1 MSGMVEGK
9 VAVVTGGGQGVG
21 FGIAREFVEQG
32 ASVVITDI
40 KQTLIDE
47 AVAAIGPKCSGCKA
61 DVSHAS
67 DMEALYTEVMARH
80 GRLDAV
86 VANAGVGSSAPL
98 GSIKEEQF
106 DYLFGIN
113 VKGVLFTVQAALPLL
128 SRSGTIVIIGSTA
141 SIQAV
146 DGMSLYSGSKAAIRA
161 CVRCWIKEIKGS
173 GIRINVLSPGAVD
186 TPSLRIA
193 LEGASGADQVDALVK
208 QMGAGNPLGRL
219 ADPREI
225 GKTAVFLSSDVSSF
239 ITDVE
244 LFVDGGMAQTG

>member
-1 MSGMVEGK
+1 
-9 VAVVTGGGQGVG
+9 
-21 FGIAREFVEQG
+21 
-32 ASVVITDI
+32 
-40 KQTLIDE
+40 
-47 AVAAIGPKCSGCKA
+47 
-61 DVSHAS
+61 
-67 DMEALYTEVMARH
+67 
-80 GRLDAV
+80 
-86 VANAGVGSSAPL
+86 
-98 GSIKEEQF
+98 
-106 DYLFGIN
+106 

-173 GIRINVLSPGAVD
+173 GIWINVLSPGAVD

-225 GKTAVFLSSDVSSF
+225 GKTSVPL
-239 ITDVE
+239 
-244 LFVDGGMAQTG
+244 